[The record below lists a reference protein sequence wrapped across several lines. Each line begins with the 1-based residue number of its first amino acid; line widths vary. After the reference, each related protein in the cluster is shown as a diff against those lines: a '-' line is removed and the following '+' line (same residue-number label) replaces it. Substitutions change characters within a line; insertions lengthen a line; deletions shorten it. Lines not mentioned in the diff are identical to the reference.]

1 MILKVFDD
9 LIIVLFHTNRVQTSS
24 MFLCEHYF
32 FLKNYFSLLTP
43 LKNVV
48 FLVNQGI
55 QICWNLHVCYA
66 YGLLRVEVH
75 ICILGWFLP
84 VT

>member
-1 MILKVFDD
+1 M
-9 LIIVLFHTNRVQTSS
+9 LIGSRQVQCSS
-24 MFLCEHYF
+24 VNIIFI
-32 FLKNYFSLLTP
+32 LKNYFSLLTP

-75 ICILGWFLP
+75 ICVLGWFLP